1 MDAIVLGVENF
12 KFSIFDSVPKPDKNT
27 AYILYREEER
37 TDNILVITAQ
47 HPVLSSQIRAGR
59 YNKKM
64 RISLADREI
73 SIKKEISDDSGNFKF
88 VVEVKISYR
97 ISDIEYIFKNKLWNT
112 DFTIGNAIIEL
123 IDMLHKKYDIE
134 SQIELQNELRDKLQ
148 ERINEFSYLEVPE
161 LKILVEIDER
171 ARKIIDSNLD
181 TMADTVL
188 LQNESEKASVVVE
201 QRKRIE
207 IQKLEA
213 EKEIEEKKSAVRLEK
228 ARGVNAL
235 KDELGEDFG
244 TFLEYANGEISS
256 IEYDERMQ
264 KNRNANMMARIAGLK
279 QLVDLDVLSGPAL
292 EKAALKLLG
301 EDLSGGEIEQ
311 KAIADSTEENS
322 GIIVEDTEEY

>member
-47 HPVLSSQIRAGR
+47 HPVLSSRIRAGR

-112 DFTIGNAIIEL
+112 DFTIGNATIEL

-181 TMADTVL
+181 TMAGTVL
-188 LQNESEKASVVVE
+188 LQNESEKASGEVE

-244 TFLEYANGEISS
+244 TFLAYANGEISS

>member
-188 LQNESEKASVVVE
+188 LQNESEKASVEVE

-244 TFLEYANGEISS
+244 TFLAYANGEISS